1 MAPGRD
7 TKAGKLFTRL
17 SDLPS
22 LPKVVERILK
32 LPSDTATT
40 RDFADLIATD
50 QGLSAKVLR
59 LVNSAFYSLRTP
71 VSSIRQ
77 ACSLLGIRTLKSLS
91 LSVSVI
97 QVFKRRQPG
106 FDPIRFWSHSL
117 AVATIGRR
125 IAEASR
131 SPLLEDV
138 YIAGLLHDTGI
149 ALLAQHYPEEFAR
162 LSLPGSEGTPAAL
175 ALEEEEFGQAHPE
188 VAYHLAS
195 QWRLAPA
202 VALGLR
208 HHHTDAARLPPDIQP
223 EARLLI
229 ELVQYSD
236 LYARAAGHS
245 FSEADRLD
253 SVRTPPPPAVSGL
266 DAQAMEALCGELD
279 HSIQELRAIHLDF
292 EREKAT

>member
-7 TKAGKLFTRL
+7 TKAGKIFTRL
-17 SDLPS
+17 TDLPS
-22 LPKVVERILK
+22 LPKVVERLLK
-32 LPSDTATT
+32 LPSETATT

-97 QVFKRRQPG
+97 QVFRRRNAG
-106 FDPIRFWSHSL
+106 FDPIPFWSHSL

-125 IAEASR
+125 CAEVANA
-131 SPLLEDV
+131 PLLDDV
-138 YIAGLLHDTGI
+138 YIAGLLHDTGV
-149 ALLAQHYPEEFAR
+149 ALLAQHYPEDFVR
-162 LSLPGSEGTPAAL
+162 LSQPASEGTPEAL
-175 ALEEEEFGQAHPE
+175 AREEEEFGQAHPE
-188 VAYHLAS
+188 VAYHLAC
-195 QWRLAPA
+195 QWRLAPS

-208 HHHTDAARLPPDIQP
+208 HHHTAAALLPPDIEP
-223 EARLLI
+223 ETRRLI
-229 ELVQYSD
+229 ELVQFAD
-236 LYARAAGHS
+236 LYARATGHS

-253 SVRTPPPPAVSGL
+253 PSRTPAPPPAAGM
-266 DAQAMEALCGELD
+266 DEQAMAALRGDLER
-279 HSIQELRAIHLDF
+279 SIQELKAVHLDS
-292 EREKAT
+292 ETVKG